1 MEYIKIFFIN
11 TAMLIT
17 LAYLANLLFKHTISR
32 SSERTK
38 QAAWVVMAI
47 LAGGLS
53 TFFGYRLDDNVI
65 FDLRFV
71 PLIISTIAY
80 PQPLLLILIGVGTGL
95 MRFAFGINAAAA
107 AGMIN
112 LSILGLIC
120 AALSLWIR
128 RSPLSMIAKGLV
140 VILAVNFFN
149 AVNISIF
156 GVIPFY
162 EYISE
167 IMPITFP
174 SGMVLSILFALIAR
188 DFHLEHKRMQQI
200 EQVNAL
206 LSEQAAE
213 LQKNKIVLEER
224 AKQLMLASQYKS
236 EFLTNMSHELRTP
249 LNGIINLSELIA
261 EHDDSVTREELQAY
275 GSLIHRSGEEL
286 LLLINDI
293 LDLSKVEAGKLEIV
307 SEEVNVSEVPALL
320 FQQFEVIAKQ
330 RGLDFTIQLEED
342 LPETLVSD
350 PQRVQQILRNLLS
363 NAFKF
368 THRGG
373 VLLTIR
379 REQRRQGGREASW
392 IVWEVK
398 DTGIGIPKD
407 KHLSIFEAFQQADGT
422 ISRQYGGTGLGL
434 SISRDLARLIGG
446 FITLQSQEGEGSAFS
461 LYLPLTGLDQG
472 IKTPI

>member
-11 TAMLIT
+11 TALLIT
-17 LAYLANLLFKHTISR
+17 LAYLANLVFKHTISHA
-32 SSERTK
+32 SEQTK
-38 QAAWVVMAI
+38 QAAWIIMAI
-47 LAGGLS
+47 FAGWLS
-53 TFFGYRLDDNVI
+53 SFFGYRLDDNVI
-65 FDLRFV
+65 FDLRYV
-71 PLIISTIAY
+71 PLIISAIAY
-80 PQPLLLILIGVGTGL
+80 PQPLLLILIGVSTGL
-95 MRFAFGINAAAA
+95 LRFTFGINAAAG

-120 AALSLWIR
+120 AALSPWIR
-128 RSPLSMIAKGLV
+128 RSPVSMIAKGLV
-140 VILAVNFFN
+140 VVLTVNFFN
-149 AVNISIF
+149 AVNIIIF

-162 EYISE
+162 EYVSK

-174 SGMVLSILFALIAR
+174 AGMALSILFALIAR
-188 DFHLEHKRMQQI
+188 DFHLEHRRMLEI

-206 LSEQAAE
+206 LSEQTNE
-213 LQKNKIVLEER
+213 LHKNKIILEER

-236 EFLTNMSHELRTP
+236 EFLANMSHELRTP

-261 EHDDSVTREELQAY
+261 ENDDSIDREEIQSY
-275 GSLIHRSGEEL
+275 GSLIHRSGKDL

-307 SEEVNVSEVPALL
+307 HEEVNVSELPAML
-320 FQQFEVIAKQ
+320 FEQFDVVAKQ
-330 RGLDFTIQLEED
+330 RGLDFTIKLEEG
-342 LPETLVSD
+342 LPETMVSD
-350 PQRVQQILRNLLS
+350 PQRMQQILRNLLS

-368 THRGG
+368 THKGG
-373 VLLTIR
+373 VSLTVR
-379 REQRRQGGREASW
+379 REKRRQGAREGFW

-398 DTGIGIPKD
+398 DTGIGIAKD

-446 FITLQSQEGEGSAFS
+446 FITLQSQEGKGSAFS
-461 LYLPLTGLDQG
+461 LYLPAAGQD
-472 IKTPI
+472 KA